1 MFSFKFY
8 ESPKSRHSSFLVDQM
23 MDLSNELIGLNIE
36 FYEGKITQEEFN
48 KLSLAKTRLL
58 MKRKRQHRLINIF

>member
-1 MFSFKFY
+1 MFNFRFY

-23 MDLSNELIGLNIE
+23 TDLSNEIIGVNVE

-48 KLSLAKTRLL
+48 RLSLAKTRLL